1 MHKNLVGG
9 FDFPIC
15 PPTWLLA

>member
-9 FDFPIC
+9 FDCPVC
-15 PPTWLLA
+15 PPPWLRA